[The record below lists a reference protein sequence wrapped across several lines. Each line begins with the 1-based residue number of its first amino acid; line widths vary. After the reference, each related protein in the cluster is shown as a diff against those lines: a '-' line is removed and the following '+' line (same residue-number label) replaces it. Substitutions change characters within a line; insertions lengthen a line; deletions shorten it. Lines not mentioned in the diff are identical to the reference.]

1 MPKSWYKW
9 YQWIL
14 QHKTLLDN
22 KYEELRVKVNEVE
35 KQQEEDK
42 IRIEYQVTQSKKDLV
57 QQHAEIIKK
66 HQDMQKIKRSTQENI
81 NHIGNQHNK
90 YAKKI
95 RRSKTI

>member
-1 MPKSWYKW
+1 MPKSWDKW

-14 QHKTLLDN
+14 QHKTLLDD
-22 KYEELRVKVNEVE
+22 KYEKLRVKVNEVE
-35 KQQEEDK
+35 KQQEEEK

-66 HQDMQKIKRSTQENI
+66 HQDMQKIKGSIQEKYKSHWKSTQ
-81 NHIGNQHNK
+81 
-90 YAKKI
+90 YMPRKI